1 MKVLDQ
7 ERQQYQQSAGS
18 VVSFRLASA
27 RLLVVRRGL
36 VWITQEGRSEDFW
49 LRAGDG
55 IIVSSTQLLVI
66 EAEHDSE
73 LALESAPP
81 AHFAGATNWLIKVT
95 TMLER
100 ALSHLPGRL
109 FRRERI
115 DQKRV

>member
-1 MKVLDQ
+1 MKILDQ
-7 ERQQYQQSAGS
+7 EGQQYQLSAGS

-27 RLLVVRRGL
+27 RLLVVRHGL

-73 LALESAPP
+73 LALESAPS
-81 AHFAGATNWLIKVT
+81 AQFAGAANWIADVAGT
-95 TMLER
+95 LER
-100 ALSHLPGRL
+100 VFSHLLGRPL
-109 FRRERI
+109 RRH
-115 DQKRV
+115 QVK

>member
-1 MKVLDQ
+1 MKILDQ
-7 ERQQYQQSAGS
+7 ERLQYQLSAGN

-27 RLLVVRRGL
+27 RLLVVRRGM

-73 LALESAPP
+73 LALEPAPSAQ
-81 AHFAGATNWLIKVT
+81 FAAAANWFSEVAATLG
-95 TMLER
+95 R
-100 ALSHLPGRL
+100 AISHLLGRPL
-109 FRRERI
+109 RRHRVK
-115 DQKRV
+115 QKGV